1 MIQLIHRGGVA
12 SAQGFT
18 AGGVHAGIKTAGD
31 GVFDLG
37 IVLSDS
43 PASAAGV
50 FSQNKVLS
58 PSVTLS
64 SRRIA
69 NGRARAIVANSG
81 CANCSVGRQG
91 LTDAEEMTALAAAH
105 VDVDPDEVLIGSTG
119 LIGVELP
126 MALVRQ
132 NLGNIILSDDGGNR
146 FARSIMTTD
155 THPKEVA
162 VSTQIDGREIVI
174 GGCAKGSGMIHPNM
188 ATMLSFITTDAA
200 VEPSFLQQ
208 ALKDAADASFNMI
221 DVDGDQSTNDTLIV
235 LANGRAGGDEIRGGT
250 SAGED
255 FQEALTYVCVELAK
269 EMARDGEGATH
280 LVEVTVEGA
289 DTLQDARQ
297 RRPQDSLLPSRK
309 GDDLRARPELGPR
322 HDGPRQQRN
331 RVRGV
336 QRGHL
341 HQRDPHCPRGHE
353 HRLSEGRRRELDERG
368 RGENKGQ
375 RWGRRRYRFRL
386 GLRPY
391 GRVRNRKLGIQHVVA
406 NVPERLS
413 TRVMCSGCHIG
424 IDEAWKSIE
433 SARKAASESAEAR
446 Q

>member
-1 MIQLIHRGGVA
+1 MQLIHRGGVS

-18 AGGVHAGIKTAGD
+18 AGGVLAGIKTAGD

-37 IVLSDS
+37 IVVSDS

-64 SRRIA
+64 RRRIA
-69 NGRARAIVANSG
+69 NGGARAIVANSG
-81 CANCSVGRQG
+81 CANCSVGHQG

-105 VDVDPDEVLIGSTG
+105 VDVDPEDVLIGSTG

-132 NLGNIILSDDGGNR
+132 NLGNVMLSDDGGNR

-162 VSTQIDGREIVI
+162 VSAQIDGHEIVI

-208 ALKDAADASFNMI
+208 SIKNAADASFNMI

-235 LANGRAGGDEIRGGT
+235 LANGRAGGAEIGGGT
-250 SAGED
+250 TAGED

-289 DTLQDARQ
+289 RTLQEARLAA
-297 RRPQDSLLPSRK
+297 RKIVSSLLVKAMIYGRDPNWGRVMM
-309 GDDLRARPELGPR
+309 ALGNSGVDFEESDVDIFVNEIHIVHEGMSIAYLKDAVVSSMSEEEVR
-322 HDGPRQQRN
+322 I
-331 RVRGV
+331 RVRVGS
-336 QRGHL
+336 G
-341 HQRDPHCPRGHE
+341 
-353 HRLSEGRRRELDERG
+353 EGTATAWGCDLTEG
-368 RGENKGQ
+368 YVIENSA
-375 RWGRRRYRFRL
+375 Y
-386 GLRPY
+386 
-391 GRVRNRKLGIQHVVA
+391 
-406 NVPERLS
+406 S
-413 TRVMCSGCHIG
+413 T
-424 IDEAWKSIE
+424 
-433 SARKAASESAEAR
+433 
-446 Q
+446 

>member
-18 AGGVHAGIKTAGD
+18 AGAVHAGIKTAGD

-37 IVLSDS
+37 IVVSDS
-43 PASAAGV
+43 PALAAGV

-64 SRRIA
+64 RRRIA
-69 NGRARAIVANSG
+69 SGSARAIVANSG
-81 CANCSVGRQG
+81 CANCSVGHQG

-105 VDVDPDEVLIGSTG
+105 VDVDIEEVLIGSTG

-132 NLGNIILSDDGGNR
+132 TLGNIMLSDDGGNS

-162 VSTQIDGREIVI
+162 ISTQIDGREIVI

-208 ALKDAADASFNMI
+208 SLKNAADSSFNMI
-221 DVDGDQSTNDTLIV
+221 DIDGDQSTNDTLVV
-235 LANGRAGGDEIRGGT
+235 LANGRAGGDEICGGT
-250 SAGED
+250 PAGEE

-269 EMARDGEGATH
+269 LMARGGEGATH
-280 LVEVTVEGA
+280 LIEVTVEGA
-289 DTLQDARQ
+289 CTLQEARLGA
-297 RRPQDSLLPSRK
+297 RKIVSSLLVK
-309 GDDLRARPELGPR
+309 AMIYG
-322 HDGPRQQRN
+322 
-331 RVRGV
+331 
-336 QRGHL
+336 
-341 HQRDPHCPRGHE
+341 RDP
-353 HRLSEGRRRELDERG
+353 
-368 RGENKGQ
+368 N
-375 RWGRRRYRFRL
+375 WGRVMMAL
-386 GLRPY
+386 G
-391 GRVRNRKLGIQHVVA
+391 N
-406 NVPERLS
+406 S
-413 TRVMCSGCHIG
+413 G
-424 IDEAWKSIE
+424 IDFEESDVDIFVNEIHIVHEGMSIAYLKDAVVSSMSEEEVRIKVRVGSGEDTASAWGCDLTEGYVIE
-433 SARKAASESAEAR
+433 NSAYST
-446 Q
+446 

>member
-1 MIQLIHRGGVA
+1 MSAVIQLIHRGGVA
-12 SAQGFT
+12 SGQGFT

-50 FSQNKVLS
+50 FSQNRVLS

-69 NGRARAIVANSG
+69 NGTARAIVANSG
-81 CANCSVGRQG
+81 CANCSVGQQG

-105 VDVDPDEVLIGSTG
+105 VDVDPEEVLIGSTG

-221 DVDGDQSTNDTLIV
+221 DVDGDQSTNDTLVV
-235 LANGRAGGDEIRGGT
+235 LANGRAGGNEIRGGT
-250 SAGED
+250 PEGDD

-289 DTLQDARQ
+289 GTLEDAR
-297 RRPQDSLLPSRK
+297 RAARKIVSSLLVKAMIYGRDPNWGRVMM
-309 GDDLRARPELGPR
+309 ALGNSGIEFEESDVDIFINEIHIVHEGMSIAYLKDAVVSSMSEEEVR
-322 HDGPRQQRN
+322 I
-331 RVRGV
+331 RVRVGS
-336 QRGHL
+336 G
-341 HQRDPHCPRGHE
+341 
-353 HRLSEGRRRELDERG
+353 EG
-368 RGENKGQ
+368 
-375 RWGRRRYRFRL
+375 
-386 GLRPY
+386 
-391 GRVRNRKLGIQHVVA
+391 
-406 NVPERLS
+406 
-413 TRVMCSGCHIG
+413 
-424 IDEAWKSIE
+424 
-433 SARKAASESAEAR
+433 AASAWGCDLTEGYVIENSAYST
-446 Q
+446 

>member
-1 MIQLIHRGGVA
+1 MSGVIQLIHRGGVS

-37 IVLSDS
+37 IVVSDS

-64 SRRIA
+64 RRRIA
-69 NGRARAIVANSG
+69 NGSVRAIVANSG
-81 CANCSVGRQG
+81 CANCSVGHQG

-105 VDVDPDEVLIGSTG
+105 VDVDAEEVLIGSTG

-132 NLGNIILSDDGGNR
+132 NLGNIMLSDDGGNL

-188 ATMLSFITTDAA
+188 ATMLSFVTTDAA

-208 ALKDAADASFNMI
+208 SLKNAADTSFNMI
-221 DVDGDQSTNDTLIV
+221 DIDGDQSTNDTLVV
-235 LANGRAGGDEIRGGT
+235 LANGRAGGDEICGGT
-250 SAGED
+250 PAGEN
-255 FQEALTYVCVELAK
+255 FQEALIYVCVELAK

-289 DTLQDARQ
+289 RTLHEARLAA
-297 RRPQDSLLPSRK
+297 RKIVSSLLVKAMIYGRDPNWGRVMM
-309 GDDLRARPELGPR
+309 ALGNSGIDFEETDVDIFVNEIHIVHEGMSIAYLKDAVVSSMSEEEVR
-322 HDGPRQQRN
+322 I
-331 RVRGV
+331 RVRVGL
-336 QRGHL
+336 G
-341 HQRDPHCPRGHE
+341 
-353 HRLSEGRRRELDERG
+353 EGTASAWGCDLTEG
-368 RGENKGQ
+368 YVIENSA
-375 RWGRRRYRFRL
+375 Y
-386 GLRPY
+386 
-391 GRVRNRKLGIQHVVA
+391 
-406 NVPERLS
+406 S
-413 TRVMCSGCHIG
+413 T
-424 IDEAWKSIE
+424 
-433 SARKAASESAEAR
+433 
-446 Q
+446 

>member
-1 MIQLIHRGGVA
+1 MSAVIQLIHRGGVS

-37 IVLSDS
+37 IVVSDS

-64 SRRIA
+64 KRRVA
-69 NGRARAIVANSG
+69 NGGARAIVANSG

-105 VDVDPDEVLIGSTG
+105 VEVDPEEVLIGSTG

-132 NLGNIILSDDGGNR
+132 NLGNIALSDDGGNR

-162 VSTQIDGREIVI
+162 VLTQIDGREIVI

-200 VEPSFLQQ
+200 VEPSFLRQ
-208 ALKDAADASFNMI
+208 ALKNAVDASFNMI
-221 DVDGDQSTNDTLIV
+221 DVDGDQSTNDTVIV
-235 LANGRAGGDEIRGGT
+235 LANGRAGGAEISGGAP
-250 SAGED
+250 SGDD

-280 LVEVTVEGA
+280 LIEVTVEGA
-289 DTLQDARQ
+289 RTLDEARLAA
-297 RRPQDSLLPSRK
+297 RKIVSSLLVK
-309 GDDLRARPELGPR
+309 AMIYG
-322 HDGPRQQRN
+322 
-331 RVRGV
+331 
-336 QRGHL
+336 
-341 HQRDPHCPRGHE
+341 RDP
-353 HRLSEGRRRELDERG
+353 
-368 RGENKGQ
+368 N
-375 RWGRRRYRFRL
+375 WGRVMMAL
-386 GLRPY
+386 GNSGIEFEESDVDIFVNEIHIVHEGMSIAYLKDAVVSSMSDEEVRIKV
-391 GRVRNRKLGIQHVVA
+391 RVG
-406 NVPERLS
+406 
-413 TRVMCSGCHIG
+413 SGPG
-424 IDEAWKSIE
+424 
-433 SARKAASESAEAR
+433 AASAWGCDLTEGYVIENSAYST
-446 Q
+446 

>member
-1 MIQLIHRGGVA
+1 MSAVIQLIHRGGVS

-64 SRRIA
+64 RRRVA
-69 NGRARAIVANSG
+69 NGGARAIVANSG

-105 VDVDPDEVLIGSTG
+105 VDVDSEEVLIGSTG

-132 NLGNIILSDDGGNR
+132 NLGNIALSDDGGNR

-162 VSTQIDGREIVI
+162 VLTQIQGREIVI

-200 VEPSFLQQ
+200 VEPSFLRQ
-208 ALKDAADASFNMI
+208 ALKNAVDASFNMI
-221 DVDGDQSTNDTLIV
+221 DVDGDQSTNDTVIV
-235 LANGRAGGDEIRGGT
+235 LANGRAGGAEISGGAP
-250 SAGED
+250 SGDD

-280 LVEVTVEGA
+280 LIEVTVEGA
-289 DTLQDARQ
+289 RTLDEARLAA
-297 RRPQDSLLPSRK
+297 RKIVSSLLVK
-309 GDDLRARPELGPR
+309 AMIYG
-322 HDGPRQQRN
+322 
-331 RVRGV
+331 
-336 QRGHL
+336 
-341 HQRDPHCPRGHE
+341 RDP
-353 HRLSEGRRRELDERG
+353 
-368 RGENKGQ
+368 N
-375 RWGRRRYRFRL
+375 WGRVMMAL
-386 GLRPY
+386 GNSGIEFEESDVDIFVNEIHIVHEGMSIAYLKDAVVSSMSDEE
-391 GRVRNRKLGIQHVVA
+391 VRIKVSVG
-406 NVPERLS
+406 
-413 TRVMCSGCHIG
+413 SGPG
-424 IDEAWKSIE
+424 
-433 SARKAASESAEAR
+433 AASAWGCDLTEGYVIENSAYST
-446 Q
+446 

>member
-1 MIQLIHRGGVA
+1 MSAVIQLIHRGGVS

-18 AGGVHAGIKTAGD
+18 AGGVYAGIKTASD
-31 GVFDLG
+31 DVFDLG
-37 IVLSDS
+37 MVVSNV
-43 PASAAGV
+43 PAAVGGV

-58 PSVTLS
+58 PSATLS
-64 SRRIA
+64 KRRVA
-69 NGRARAIVANSG
+69 AGSARAIVANSG
-81 CANCSVGRQG
+81 CANCSVGPQG

-105 VDVDPDEVLIGSTG
+105 ADVDPEEVLIGSTG

-132 NLGNIILSDDGGNR
+132 NLGNIALSDDGGNR

-188 ATMLSFITTDAA
+188 ATMLSFVTTDAA

-208 ALKDAADASFNMI
+208 CLKSAADTSFNMI

-235 LANGRAGGDEIRGGT
+235 LANGRAGGDEI
-250 SAGED
+250 SAGTPAGDD

-289 DTLQDARQ
+289 DSLDEARLAA
-297 RRPQDSLLPSRK
+297 RKIVSSLLVKAMIYGRDPNWGRVMM
-309 GDDLRARPELGPR
+309 ALGNSGIEFEESNVDVFVNEIHIVHEGMSIAYLKDAVVSSMSEEEVR
-322 HDGPRQQRN
+322 I
-331 RVRGV
+331 RVRVGS
-336 QRGHL
+336 G
-341 HQRDPHCPRGHE
+341 
-353 HRLSEGRRRELDERG
+353 EGSATAWGCDLTEG
-368 RGENKGQ
+368 YVIENSA
-375 RWGRRRYRFRL
+375 Y
-386 GLRPY
+386 
-391 GRVRNRKLGIQHVVA
+391 
-406 NVPERLS
+406 S
-413 TRVMCSGCHIG
+413 T
-424 IDEAWKSIE
+424 
-433 SARKAASESAEAR
+433 
-446 Q
+446 